1 MIFKNLHT
9 FLDKG
14 GQKRCTIELL
24 FCTNLVTSIYN
35 ADVRFHKYTHCL
47 HNKGTGLSAL
57 TLSSPKTVRFYLY

>member
-24 FCTNLVTSIYN
+24 FCTNWVTSIYN
-35 ADVRFHKYTHCL
+35 SKSEKPMNKFSVKDDRFMIQ
-47 HNKGTGLSAL
+47 
-57 TLSSPKTVRFYLY
+57 

>member
-24 FCTNLVTSIYN
+24 FCTNWVTSIYN
-35 ADVRFHKYTHCL
+35 ADVRFHKCIHCL
-47 HNKGTGLSAL
+47 RNKGT
-57 TLSSPKTVRFYLY
+57 